1 MKLNE
6 DFRASPDAMP
16 RPALH
21 FLWRWQTVCSAPT
34 ELRPMILHHPTVVRS
49 RPLTAQFSG
58 LLGLVLCSVALGSQA
73 QAFPDYPITAGQR
86 STARQVAQA
95 GVPLSELTPD
105 APDSYTIKR
114 GDTLW
119 DISKLFLRSPW
130 RWPELW
136 GMNLEQIRNPHL
148 IYPGQIL
155 VLVKIE
161 GRARL
166 ELGRAIEGE
175 SARQK
180 LLPRARVA
188 GLDRGAIGPIAMHL
202 IQPFLNDAVVLDR
215 NELESAPRIV
225 AGREGRVLLGRGD
238 VAYVRGDM
246 PPRRDW
252 QIFRQAKALHDPI
265 SGEVLGYEAAFV
277 GSAEY
282 VQPGRTQPGAEG
294 STEIVPA
301 TVNLVSLRQEAGV
314 GDRLAAAPPRD
325 DSLYVPH
332 SPAAPLEAHVI
343 SIYGD
348 GLQAGQNQIISV
360 NRGKNNGMEA
370 GHVLAIWRAGSLV
383 RDGEDPQRQTVRLPD
398 ERNGNLFI
406 FRVFSRVS
414 YGLILASE
422 TPVRA
427 GDRLTQP

>member
-1 MKLNE
+1 
-6 DFRASPDAMP
+6 
-16 RPALH
+16 
-21 FLWRWQTVCSAPT
+21 
-34 ELRPMILHHPTVVRS
+34 MILRHPTLLRS
-49 RPLTAQFSG
+49 PSLSALFSG
-58 LLGLVLCSVALGSQA
+58 LLGLALCSVALGSRA
-73 QAFPDYPITAGQR
+73 QAFPNYPITADQR

-95 GVPLSELTPD
+95 GVPLSELAQD
-105 APDSYTIKR
+105 APDSYTIQR

-136 GMNLEQIRNPHL
+136 GMNIEQIRNPHL
-148 IYPGQIL
+148 IYPGQML
-155 VLVKIE
+155 VLVKSN

-166 ELGRAIEGE
+166 EFGRALDGGT
-175 SARQK
+175 QK
-180 LLPRARVA
+180 LSPRARAA
-188 GLDRGAIGPIAMHL
+188 GIDRGPIGPIAMHL
-202 IQPFLNDAVVLDR
+202 IQPFLNDAVVLDS

-238 VAYVRGDM
+238 IAYVRGEL
-246 PPRRDW
+246 PLRRDW
-252 QIFRQAKALHDPI
+252 QVFRQAKPLQDPI

-282 VQPGRTQPGAEG
+282 IQPGRNQPGAEG
-294 STEIVPA
+294 TTELVPA
-301 TVNLVSLRQEAGV
+301 TFNLVSLRQEAGV

-343 SIYGD
+343 SIYGE
-348 GLQAGQNQIISV
+348 GLHAGQNQIISV

-383 RDGEDPQRQTVRLPD
+383 RDGEDPKGPAVRLPD

-406 FRVFSRVS
+406 FRVFGRVS
-414 YGLILASE
+414 YGLILSSE

-427 GDRLTQP
+427 GDRITQP

>member
-1 MKLNE
+1 MIL
-6 DFRASPDAMP
+6 RHPPIVRSQSL
-16 RPALH
+16 PAL
-21 FLWRWQTVCSAPT
+21 
-34 ELRPMILHHPTVVRS
+34 I
-49 RPLTAQFSG
+49 SG
-58 LLGLVLCSVALGSQA
+58 LLGLALCSVALDSQA

-95 GVPLSELTPD
+95 GVPLSELAPD
-105 APDSYTIKR
+105 APDSYTVKR

-119 DISKLFLRSPW
+119 GISQIFLRSPW

-148 IYPGQIL
+148 IYPGQML
-155 VLVKIE
+155 VLVKSD

-166 ELGRAIEGE
+166 EMGRAVEGGT
-175 SARQK
+175 QK
-180 LLPRARVA
+180 LSPRARAA
-188 GLDRGAIGPIAMHL
+188 GIDRGPIGPIAMHL
-202 IQPFLNDAVVLDR
+202 IQPFLNDAVVLDN

-238 VAYVRGDM
+238 IAYVRGDL

-252 QIFRQAKALHDPI
+252 QVFRQAKALRDPA

-282 VQPGRTQPGAEG
+282 IQPGRTQPGAENT
-294 STEIVPA
+294 TEIVPA
-301 TVNLVSLRQEAGV
+301 TFNLVSLRQEAGV

-332 SPAAPLEAHVI
+332 SPAAPLEALVV

-348 GLQAGQNQIISV
+348 GLHAGQNQIVSV
-360 NRGKNNGMEA
+360 NRGKSTGMEA

-383 RDGEDPQRQTVRLPD
+383 RDAEDPQRQAVRLPD

-406 FRVFSRVS
+406 FRVFNKVS
-414 YGLILASE
+414 YGLILSSE
-422 TPVRA
+422 TPVRT
-427 GDRLTQP
+427 GDRITQP